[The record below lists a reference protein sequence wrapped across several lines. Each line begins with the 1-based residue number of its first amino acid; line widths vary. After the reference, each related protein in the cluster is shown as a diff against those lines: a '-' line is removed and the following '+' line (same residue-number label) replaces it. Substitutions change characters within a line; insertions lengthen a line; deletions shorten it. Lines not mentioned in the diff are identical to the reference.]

1 MNEQRIPTPGR
12 YNKENGLTH
21 YGYNQ
26 KMPESEILW
35 DCGMVRAILGRY
47 EYTGAL
53 VQGKRQSI
61 AVGSKVT
68 RKSRDKDVVIT
79 KNVHPAIVSEEEYE
93 IAKASISHFMKKPDY
108 QGYKKVCIE
117 RKSQMWELQTIN
129 GIDGIR
135 C

>member
-1 MNEQRIPTPGR
+1 M
-12 YNKENGLTH
+12 
-21 YGYNQ
+21 
-26 KMPESEILW
+26 
-35 DCGMVRAILGRY
+35 
-47 EYTGAL
+47 
-53 VQGKRQSI
+53 QGKRQSI

-93 IAKASISHFMKKPDY
+93 IAKATIAFMKKPDY
-108 QGYKKVCIE
+108 RGA
-117 RKSQMWELQTIN
+117 RKFALKGKDQMWELQTIN

>member
-93 IAKASISHFMKKPDY
+93 IAKATIAFMKKPDY
-108 QGYKKVCIE
+108 RGTRKMCI
-117 RKSQMWELQTIN
+117 RDRSVPRLLPVMYLLRL
-129 GIDGIR
+129 GCR
-135 C
+135 

>member
-1 MNEQRIPTPGR
+1 
-12 YNKENGLTH
+12 
-21 YGYNQ
+21 
-26 KMPESEILW
+26 MPESEILW

-79 KNVHPAIVSEEEYE
+79 KNVHRQSCQR
-93 IAKASISHFMKKPDY
+93 KNMK
-108 QGYKKVCIE
+108 
-117 RKSQMWELQTIN
+117 
-129 GIDGIR
+129 
-135 C
+135 